1 MICSYIQEHIKDKLR
16 TKLAEHSKPESERK
30 LTKPL
35 LSTHFFEDIVEE
47 EEEEEEEKTR
57 I

>member
-1 MICSYIQEHIKDKLR
+1 MICSYIQEHIKGKLW

-47 EEEEEEEKTR
+47 EEEEEEKTG